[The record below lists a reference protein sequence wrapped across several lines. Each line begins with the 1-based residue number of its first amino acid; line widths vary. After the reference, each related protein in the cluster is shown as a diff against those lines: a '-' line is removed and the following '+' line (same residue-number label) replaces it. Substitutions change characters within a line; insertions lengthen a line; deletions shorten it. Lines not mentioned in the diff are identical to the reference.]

1 MALKSV
7 KAIINN
13 ETYYLTR
20 SGNEE
25 YSLLFNAPE
34 YASNYDVSI
43 VITDDDGNETIIS
56 SRDEKYKDI
65 LTLHVEPSE
74 FDLYER
80 MFNMISPIYK
90 NSKITMSLFNALAS
104 ILSIDYDFIK
114 SDFISQIFPQT
125 ATWGLDMWED
135 EYGIVTDKSKTYE
148 ERRTYLM
155 SVLYNTNPMT
165 PYHIKKTV
173 SGLTNLPCTVI
184 ENIEPNTFLV
194 TIEGYCRNIQAVR
207 NELNKKTPA
216 HLNYIL
222 RMAEIEELYS
232 ETSSGFAVSECE
244 YYKLEVSN

>member
-1 MALKSV
+1 MAVKSV

-13 ETYYLTR
+13 ETYYLTK

-34 YASNYDVSI
+34 YPSDYDMYI

-65 LTLHVEPSE
+65 LTLHVESSE

-80 MFNMISPIYK
+80 MFKMVSPIYD
-90 NSKITMSLFNALAS
+90 NSNIAISVFKALGNV
-104 ILSIDYDFIK
+104 LSKEVNFVKGDFIA
-114 SDFISQIFPQT
+114 QIYPQT
-125 ATWGLDMWED
+125 ATWGLRYWED
-135 EYGIVTDKSKTYE
+135 EYGIITDESKSYE

-155 SVLYNTNPMT
+155 SVMYSNHPMS
-165 PYHIKKTV
+165 PYYIKKIVT
-173 SGLTNLPCTVI
+173 GITNLPCKVT
-184 ENIEPNTFLV
+184 ENVEPNTFLV
-194 TIEGYCRNIQAVR
+194 SIEGYYRNIQAVR